1 MIRHV
6 LLGCLMIHCTIA
18 DPKGGE
24 GTVPLPPLPK
34 RTWLTLHGDEPFVVA
49 NGGFSGLYPQQSD
62 IAFSQS
68 IIYGKGGTV
77 LLCDLHMSR
86 NRQGFCL
93 SQLNLQNTTNAADAF
108 PNRRKTYIV
117 NGKELQGW
125 FALDFT
131 SDEMLGKL
139 IVTQSIFSRTDLF
152 DFSSPYP
159 TDLFLEDNKNAL
171 VWINAEYATFY
182 NQHKL
187 SLVDHI
193 KKLLEIKKDISYISS
208 PEIGFLKSMGPI
220 VHGLKTKLMF
230 KFPTDINAVEPTTNE
245 PYASIL
251 KKLSMIKTFAA
262 GIVVPREYIWPV
274 NKARYLEPSTNLV
287 ADAHKQGVEVFAYG
301 FANDNFLPHNYSYD
315 PQREYLQFIDNSH
328 FAVDGV
334 VTDFPTS
341 ASTAIACLAGSKNA
355 SRKVP
360 SKEMNLCAMKKLTLI
375 ISANG
380 ANGDYPGSTDLAYQ
394 KAVDD
399 GADIIDC
406 SVQMTKDRVAFCLP
420 SVDLI
425 PTTTASGSFMSR
437 AAKVASIQSS
447 MGIFS
452 FDFTW
457 DEILSLKPQMFSE
470 FNGDLARDPARKNV
484 GKFVTLSDFLE
495 FAKAKAVPGVL
506 INIEVIFFSTLH
518 YICIFLDFRAI
529 TNCNLVVFKNAAYLA
544 ANKGLDIVGA
554 VTTALSNATLDKQS
568 TKKVLIMSAES
579 SVLDKFKDIPTYQKV
594 LHIKKQVEFVTN
606 QTALEIKK
614 HADAVFLHKHSLYT
628 QFRGEGFTLN
638 FTNLIERMHWANVSV
653 YAGTVLNEFQDIY
666 MDYSSDP
673 YTLIHNLIYY
683 GADGIITQ
691 YPSTVNAY
699 TRNLCTGNLE
709 SYRIPDINPG
719 DVITSALD
727 PKEVAEYKPPPPV
740 HLETKDFVTPPLPPV
755 AAITKDN
762 DDKGSASNN
771 TNTNASPS
779 SSPPPAQAQAPSS
792 ATAATINVVAFFIA
806 TMLGLV
812 TLL

>member
-1 MIRHV
+1 MIRH
-6 LLGCLMIHCTIA
+6 LLLVCLLIHCTIA
-18 DPKGGE
+18 DPKGGKPA
-24 GTVPLPPLPK
+24 VPPPLPK
-34 RTWLTLHGDEPFVVA
+34 RTWLTLHGDEPLVVA
-49 NGGFSGLYPQQSD
+49 NGGFSGLYPPQSD

-68 IIYGKGGTV
+68 IVFGKGGTV

-86 NRQGFCL
+86 DRQGFCL

-108 PNRRKTYIV
+108 PNRKKTYIV

-131 SDEMLGKL
+131 SNEMLSKL

-159 TDLFLEDNKNAL
+159 TELFIEENKNAV
-171 VWINAEYATFY
+171 VWINAEYVTFY

-193 KKLLEIKKDISYISS
+193 KTLLEINKDISYISS
-208 PEIGFLKSMGPI
+208 PEIGFLKSMGPV
-220 VHGLKTKLMF
+220 VHGLKMKLMF
-230 KFPTDINAVEPTTNE
+230 KFPIDRNAIEPTTNE
-245 PYASIL
+245 PYASL
-251 KKLSMIKTFAA
+251 LTKLSMIKTFAV
-262 GIVVPREYIWPV
+262 GIVVPKEYIWPV
-274 NKARYLEPSTNLV
+274 NKARYLEPSTTLV
-287 ADAHKQGVEVFAYG
+287 TDAHKEGLEVFAYG
-301 FANDNFLPHNYSYD
+301 FANDNFLPYNYSYD
-315 PQREYLQFIDNSH
+315 PQREYLQFVENSQ

-334 VTDFPTS
+334 VTDFATS
-341 ASTAIACLAGSKNA
+341 ASMAIACLAGSRNA

-360 SKEMNLCAMKKLTLI
+360 TLI

-399 GADIIDC
+399 GVDIIDC
-406 SVQMTKDRVAFCLP
+406 SVQMTKDTVAFCLP

-425 PTTTASGSFMSR
+425 RTTTASGPFMSR
-437 AAKVASIQSS
+437 AAKVDAIQSS

-457 DEILSLKPQMFSE
+457 DEIQSLKPQMFSE

-495 FAKAKAVPGVL
+495 FSKEKAVPGIL
-506 INIEVIFFSTLH
+506 INIE
-518 YICIFLDFRAI
+518 
-529 TNCNLVVFKNAAYLA
+529 NAAYLA

-568 TKKVLIMSAES
+568 TQKVLIMSGES
-579 SVLDKFKDIPTYQKV
+579 SVLDKFKDIPTYEKV

-606 QTALEIKK
+606 ETSLEIKK

-638 FTNLIERMHWANVSV
+638 FTNLIESMHWANVSV
-653 YAGTVLNEFQDIY
+653 YAGTVLNEFQHIY

-673 YTLIHNLIYY
+673 YMLIHNLIYY

-691 YPSTVNAY
+691 YPSTANSY
-699 TRNLCTGNLE
+699 SRNLCTGDPMA
-709 SYRIPDINPG
+709 YRIQDINPG
-719 DVITSALD
+719 DVITTALD
-727 PKEVAEYKPPPPV
+727 PKEVEEYKPPPPV
-740 HLETKDFVTPPLPPV
+740 HLETKDFITPPLPPV
-755 AAITKDN
+755 AAIAKDN
-762 DDKGSASNN
+762 DDDGRSASNSTSN
-771 TNTNASPS
+771 NNNTNAPT
-779 SSPPPAQAQAPSS
+779 AQAPAPSS
-792 ATAATINVVAFFIA
+792 ATAATINVVALFFA
-806 TMLGLV
+806 AMLILV
-812 TLL
+812 SLF

>member
-1 MIRHV
+1 MIRH
-6 LLGCLMIHCTIA
+6 LLLVCLMIHCTVA
-18 DPKGGE
+18 DPKS
-24 GTVPLPPLPK
+24 GTGAVPVPPLPK
-34 RTWLTLHGDEPFVVA
+34 QKWLTLHGDEPFVVA
-49 NGGFSGLYPQQSD
+49 NGGFSGLYPPQTD

-68 IIYGKGGTV
+68 IVYGKGGTV

-86 NRQGFCL
+86 DGHGFCL

-108 PNRRKTYIV
+108 PSRKKTYIV

-131 SDEMLGKL
+131 SDEMFDKL

-152 DFSSPYP
+152 DFSPPYP
-159 TDLFLEDNKNAL
+159 TDLFLEENRKAIL
-171 VWINAEYATFY
+171 WINAEYATFY

-193 KKLLEIKKDISYISS
+193 KQLLEIRKDISYISS
-208 PEIGFLKSMGPI
+208 PEIGFLKSMGPV

-230 KFPTDINAVEPTTNE
+230 KFPTDRNALEPTTNE
-245 PYASIL
+245 PYASL
-251 KKLSMIKTFAA
+251 LTKLSMIKTFAA

-274 NKARYLEPSTNLV
+274 SKARYLETSTNLV
-287 ADAHKQGVEVFAYG
+287 ADAHKQGIEVFAYG

-315 PQREYLQFIDNSH
+315 LQREYLRFVDNSQ

-341 ASTAIACLAGSKNA
+341 ASMAVACLAGSKNA
-355 SRKVP
+355 SRRVP
-360 SKEMNLCAMKKLTLI
+360 TLI

-425 PTTTASGSFMSR
+425 PTTTAAGPFMSR
-437 AAKVASIQSS
+437 AAKVDSIQSS

-452 FDFTW
+452 FDLTW

-470 FNGDLARDPARKNV
+470 FNGNMIRDPARKNV
-484 GKFVTLSDFLE
+484 GKFVTLSEFLE
-495 FAKAKAVPGVL
+495 FAKAKAVRGVL
-506 INIEVIFFSTLH
+506 INVE
-518 YICIFLDFRAI
+518 
-529 TNCNLVVFKNAAYLA
+529 NAAYLA

-568 TKKVLIMSAES
+568 TQKVLIMSGES

-606 QTALEIKK
+606 ETALEIKK

-638 FTNLIERMHWANVSV
+638 FTNLIERMHWANISV

-673 YTLIHNLIYY
+673 YMLIHNLIYY

-691 YPSTVNAY
+691 YPGTANAY
-699 TRNLCTGNLE
+699 TRNLCTGNLQ
-709 SYRIPDINPG
+709 SYRIPNIKPG
-719 DVITSALD
+719 DVIKFALD

-755 AAITKDN
+755 AAISKG
-762 DDKGSASNN
+762 DDKGSASKSTSND
-771 TNTNASPS
+771 TNAPS
-779 SSPPPAQAQAPSS
+779 SSPPPEQAQAPSS
-792 ATAATINVVAFFIA
+792 ATVSTINFVTLFFA

>member
-1 MIRHV
+1 MDWKKMIRH
-6 LLGCLMIHCTIA
+6 LLLVCLLIHCTIA
-18 DPKGGE
+18 DPKGGKPA
-24 GTVPLPPLPK
+24 VPPSLPK
-34 RTWLTLHGDEPFVVA
+34 RTWLTLHGDEPVVVA
-49 NGGFSGLYPQQSD
+49 NGGFSGLYPPQSD
-62 IAFSQS
+62 LAFSQS
-68 IIYGKGGTV
+68 IVFGKGGTV

-86 NRQGFCL
+86 DGQSFCL
-93 SQLNLQNTTNAADAF
+93 SQLNLQNTTTAADAF

-131 SDEMLGKL
+131 SDEMLSKL

-159 TDLFLEDNKNAL
+159 TELFLEENRNAV

-187 SLVDHI
+187 SLVDDI

-208 PEIGFLKSMGPI
+208 PEIDFLKSVGPI
-220 VHGLKTKLMF
+220 VRGLKTKLIF
-230 KFPTDINAVEPTTNE
+230 KFPTDRNAVETTTNE
-245 PYASIL
+245 PYASL
-251 KKLSMIKTFAA
+251 LTKLPMIKTFAA

-287 ADAHKQGVEVFAYG
+287 AEAHKQGLEVFAYG
-301 FANDNFLPHNYSYD
+301 FANDNLLPYNYSYD
-315 PQREYLQFIDNSH
+315 PQREYLQFVDNSK

-334 VTDFPTS
+334 VTDFATS
-341 ASTAIACLAGSKNA
+341 ASMAIACLAGSRNA

-360 SKEMNLCAMKKLTLI
+360 TLI

-406 SVQMTKDRVAFCLP
+406 SVQMTKDAVAFCLP

-425 PTTTASGSFMSR
+425 PTTTASGPFMSR
-437 AAKVASIQSS
+437 AAKVDAIQSS

-457 DEILSLKPQMFSE
+457 DEIQSLKPQMFSE

-495 FAKAKAVPGVL
+495 FAKEKAVPGVL
-506 INIEVIFFSTLH
+506 INIE
-518 YICIFLDFRAI
+518 
-529 TNCNLVVFKNAAYLA
+529 NAAYLA
-544 ANKGLDIVGA
+544 ANKGLDIVGV

-568 TKKVLIMSAES
+568 TQKVLIMSGES
-579 SVLDKFKDIPTYQKV
+579 SVLDKFKDIPAYQKV

-606 QTALEIKK
+606 ETALEIKK

-628 QFRGEGFTLN
+628 QFRGEGFSLN
-638 FTNLIERMHWANVSV
+638 FTNLIECMHWANISV

-673 YTLIHNLIYY
+673 YMLIHNLIYY

-691 YPSTVNAY
+691 YPSTANAY
-699 TRNLCTGNLE
+699 SRNLCTGDPMA
-709 SYRIPDINPG
+709 YRIQDINPG
-719 DVITSALD
+719 DIITFALD

-755 AAITKDN
+755 AVIAKD
-762 DDKGSASNN
+762 DGGSASNSTSNN
-771 TNTNASPS
+771 TNTNTNTNAPP
-779 SSPPPAQAQAPSS
+779 SPPPAQPQAPSS
-792 ATAATINVVAFFIA
+792 ATAATINVVALFFA
-806 TMLGLV
+806 TMFGLL
-812 TLL
+812 TLF

>member
-1 MIRHV
+1 
-6 LLGCLMIHCTIA
+6 MIHCTVA
-18 DPKGGE
+18 DPKS
-24 GTVPLPPLPK
+24 GTGAVPVPPLPK
-34 RTWLTLHGDEPFVVA
+34 QKWLTLHGDEPFVVA
-49 NGGFSGLYPQQSD
+49 NGGFSGLYPPQTD
-62 IAFSQS
+62 IAFRQS
-68 IIYGKGGTV
+68 IVFGKGGTV

-86 NRQGFCL
+86 DGHGFCL

-108 PNRRKTYIV
+108 PSRKKTYIV

-131 SDEMLGKL
+131 SDEMFDKL

-152 DFSSPYP
+152 DFSPPYP
-159 TDLFLEDNKNAL
+159 TDLFLEENRKAIL
-171 VWINAEYATFY
+171 WINAEYATFY

-193 KKLLEIKKDISYISS
+193 KQLLEIRKDISYISS
-208 PEIGFLKSMGPI
+208 PEIGFLKSMGPV

-230 KFPTDINAVEPTTNE
+230 KFPTDRNALEPTTNE
-245 PYASIL
+245 PYASL
-251 KKLSMIKTFAA
+251 LTKLSMIKTFAA

-274 NKARYLEPSTNLV
+274 SKARYLETSTNLV
-287 ADAHKQGVEVFAYG
+287 ADAHKQGIEVFAYG

-315 PQREYLQFIDNSH
+315 LQREYLRFVDNSQ

-341 ASTAIACLAGSKNA
+341 ASMAVACLAGSKNA
-355 SRKVP
+355 SRRVP
-360 SKEMNLCAMKKLTLI
+360 TLI

-425 PTTTASGSFMSR
+425 PTTTAAGPFMSR
-437 AAKVASIQSS
+437 AAKVDSIQSS

-452 FDFTW
+452 FDLTW

-470 FNGDLARDPARKNV
+470 FNGDMIRDPARKNV
-484 GKFVTLSDFLE
+484 GKFVTLSEFLE

-506 INIEVIFFSTLH
+506 INVE
-518 YICIFLDFRAI
+518 
-529 TNCNLVVFKNAAYLA
+529 NAAYLA

-568 TKKVLIMSAES
+568 TQKVLIMSGES

-606 QTALEIKK
+606 ETALEIKK

-638 FTNLIERMHWANVSV
+638 FTNLIERMHWANISV

-673 YTLIHNLIYY
+673 YMLIHNLIYY

-691 YPSTVNAY
+691 YPGTANAY

-709 SYRIPDINPG
+709 SYRIPNIKPG
-719 DVITSALD
+719 DVIKFALD

-755 AAITKDN
+755 AAISKD
-762 DDKGSASNN
+762 DDKGSASKSTSND
-771 TNTNASPS
+771 TNAPS
-779 SSPPPAQAQAPSS
+779 SSPPPEQAKAPNS
-792 ATAATINVVAFFIA
+792 ATVSTINVVTLFFA

>member
-1 MIRHV
+1 MIRH
-6 LLGCLMIHCTIA
+6 LLLVCLMIHCTIA
-18 DPKGGE
+18 DPKGGKPA
-24 GTVPLPPLPK
+24 VPPPLPK
-34 RTWLTLHGDEPFVVA
+34 RTWLTLHGDEPVVVA
-49 NGGFSGLYPQQSD
+49 NGGFSGLYPPQSEL
-62 IAFSQS
+62 AFSQA
-68 IIYGKGGTV
+68 IVFGKGGIV
-77 LLCDLHMSR
+77 LLCDLHVSR
-86 NRQGFCL
+86 DGQGFCL
-93 SQLNLQNTTNAADAF
+93 SQLNLHNTTNASDAF
-108 PNRRKTYIV
+108 PNRKKTYIV

-131 SDEMLGKL
+131 SNEMLSKL

-159 TDLFLEDNKNAL
+159 TELFLEENMNVV

-187 SLVDHI
+187 SLVDLI
-193 KKLLEIKKDISYISS
+193 KNLLEIKKNISYISS
-208 PEIGFLKSMGPI
+208 PEIGFLKSMGP
-220 VHGLKTKLMF
+220 VVQSLKTKLMF
-230 KFPTDINAVEPTTNE
+230 KFPIDRNFVEPTTNE
-245 PYASIL
+245 PYASL
-251 KKLSMIKTFAA
+251 LTKLSMIKTFAA

-287 ADAHKQGVEVFAYG
+287 ANAHKQGLEVFAYG
-301 FANDNFLPHNYSYD
+301 FANDNFLPYNYSYD
-315 PQREYLQFIDNSH
+315 PQREYLQFVDNSQ
-328 FAVDGV
+328 FVVDGV
-334 VTDFPTS
+334 VTDFATS
-341 ASTAIACLAGSKNA
+341 ASMAIA
-355 SRKVP
+355 
-360 SKEMNLCAMKKLTLI
+360 LI

-406 SVQMTKDRVAFCLP
+406 SVQMTKDTVAFCLP

-425 PTTTASGSFMSR
+425 PTTTASGPFMSR
-437 AAKVASIQSS
+437 AAKVDAIQSS

-457 DEILSLKPQMFSE
+457 DEIQSLKPQMFSQ

-495 FAKAKAVPGVL
+495 FAKKKTIPGVL
-506 INIEVIFFSTLH
+506 INIE
-518 YICIFLDFRAI
+518 
-529 TNCNLVVFKNAAYLA
+529 NAAYLA
-544 ANKGLDIVGA
+544 TNKGLDIVGA
-554 VTTALSNATLDKQS
+554 VMTALINATLDKQS
-568 TKKVLIMSAES
+568 TQKVLIMSGES

-606 QTALEIKK
+606 ETALEIKK

-638 FTNLIERMHWANVSV
+638 FTNLIECMHWANVNV

-673 YTLIHNLIYY
+673 YMLIHNLIYY
-683 GADGIITQ
+683 GVDGIITQ
-691 YPSTVNAY
+691 YPSTANAY
-699 TRNLCTGNLE
+699 IRNLCTGDPMA
-709 SYRIPDINPG
+709 YRIQDINPG
-719 DVITSALD
+719 NVITVALD

-740 HLETKDFVTPPLPPV
+740 HLEIKDFITPPLPPV
-755 AAITKDN
+755 AAIAKN
-762 DDKGSASNN
+762 DDDDGGRSASNSTSNN
-771 TNTNASPS
+771 TNTNAPP
-779 SSPPPAQAQAPSS
+779 SPPTTQAQAPGS
-792 ATAATINVVAFFIA
+792 AVAATINVVALFFAI
-806 TMLGLV
+806 MLGLV
-812 TLL
+812 TLF

>member
-1 MIRHV
+1 MELMSYDWKKMISH
-6 LLGCLMIHCTIA
+6 LLLVCLMIHCTRGA
-18 DPKGGE
+18 
-24 GTVPLPPLPK
+24 VPLPK

-49 NGGFSGLYPQQSD
+49 NGGFSGVYPSQTD
-62 IAFSQS
+62 LAFSQS
-68 IIYGKGGTV
+68 IIFGKGGTV
-77 LLCDLHMSR
+77 LLCDLHM
-86 NRQGFCL
+86 NRDGQGFCL

-108 PNRRKTYIV
+108 PNRRKTYLV

-131 SDEMLGKL
+131 SDEMFNKL

-152 DFSSPYP
+152 DFLPPYP
-159 TDLFLEDNKNAL
+159 TDLFLEQNRNAL
-171 VWINAEYATFY
+171 LWINAEYATFY

-187 SLVDHI
+187 SLVDHT
-193 KKLLEIKKDISYISS
+193 KKLLEINKDIFYISS
-208 PEIGFLKSMGPI
+208 PEIGYLKSMGPV

-230 KFPTDINAVEPTTNE
+230 KFPIDRNVVEPTSNE
-245 PYASIL
+245 TYASL
-251 KKLSMIKTFAA
+251 LTKLSMIKTFAV
-262 GIVVPREYIWPV
+262 GILVPREYIWPV

-287 ADAHKQGVEVFAYG
+287 VEAHKQGLEVFTYG

-315 PQREYLQFIDNSH
+315 IQREYLQFIDNSQ
-328 FAVDGV
+328 FAVDGM

-341 ASTAIACLAGSKNA
+341 ASTAVACLAGSKNA

-360 SKEMNLCAMKKLTLI
+360 TLI

-380 ANGDYPGSTDLAYQ
+380 ANGEYPGSTDLAYQ

-406 SVQMTKDRVAFCLP
+406 SVQMTKDSVAFCLP

-425 PTTTASGSFMSR
+425 PTTTATGTFMSR
-437 AAKVASIQSS
+437 ATKVDSIQSS

-457 DEILSLKPQMFSE
+457 DEILSLKPQMVSE
-470 FNGDLARDPARKNV
+470 FNGDLTRDPARKNM
-484 GKFVTLSDFLE
+484 GKFVKLSEFLE
-495 FAKAKAVPGVL
+495 FAKAKAIPGVL
-506 INIEVIFFSTLH
+506 INIE
-518 YICIFLDFRAI
+518 
-529 TNCNLVVFKNAAYLA
+529 NAGYLA
-544 ANKGLDIVGA
+544 ANKGLDIVDA
-554 VTTALSNATLDKQS
+554 VTTTLSNATLDKQS
-568 TKKVLIMSAES
+568 TQKVLIMSGES
-579 SVLDKFKDIPTYQKV
+579 SVLDKFKDISNYQKV

-606 QTALEIKK
+606 ETALEIKK

-638 FTNLIERMHWANVSV
+638 FTNLIERMHWANISV

-673 YTLIHNLIYY
+673 YILIHNLIYY
-683 GADGIITQ
+683 GADGIVTQ
-691 YPSTVNAY
+691 YPGTANAY

-719 DVITSALD
+719 KVITSILD
-727 PKEVAEYKPPPPV
+727 PKEVADYKPPPPV
-740 HLETKDFVTPPLPPV
+740 HLETKDFVTPALPPV
-755 AAITKDN
+755 AAISKNNDN
-762 DDKGSASNN
+762 DRGSAPSNN
-771 TNTNASPS
+771 PNTLGPS
-779 SSPPPAQAQAPSS
+779 SSPSTAQSQAPSR
-792 ATAATINVVAFFIA
+792 ATTTTINVALLFSII
-806 TMLGLV
+806 LGLV

>member
-1 MIRHV
+1 MIRH
-6 LLGCLMIHCTIA
+6 LLLVCLMIHCTVA
-18 DPKGGE
+18 DPKS
-24 GTVPLPPLPK
+24 GTGAVPVPPLPK
-34 RTWLTLHGDEPFVVA
+34 QKWLTLHGDEPFVVA
-49 NGGFSGLYPQQSD
+49 NGGFSGLYPPQTD
-62 IAFSQS
+62 IAFRQS
-68 IIYGKGGTV
+68 IVFGKGGTV

-86 NRQGFCL
+86 DGHGFCL

-108 PNRRKTYIV
+108 PSRKKTYIV

-131 SDEMLGKL
+131 SDEMFDKL

-152 DFSSPYP
+152 DFSPPYP
-159 TDLFLEDNKNAL
+159 TDLFLEENRKAIL
-171 VWINAEYATFY
+171 WINAEYATFY

-193 KKLLEIKKDISYISS
+193 KQLLEIRKDISYISS
-208 PEIGFLKSMGPI
+208 PEIGFLKSMGPV

-230 KFPTDINAVEPTTNE
+230 KFPTDRNALEPTTNE
-245 PYASIL
+245 PYASL
-251 KKLSMIKTFAA
+251 LTKLSMIKTFAA

-274 NKARYLEPSTNLV
+274 SKARYLETSTNLV
-287 ADAHKQGVEVFAYG
+287 ADAHKQGIEVFAYG

-315 PQREYLQFIDNSH
+315 LQREYLRFVDNSQ

-341 ASTAIACLAGSKNA
+341 ASMAVACLAGSKNA
-355 SRKVP
+355 SRRVP
-360 SKEMNLCAMKKLTLI
+360 TLI

-425 PTTTASGSFMSR
+425 PTTTAAGPFMSR
-437 AAKVASIQSS
+437 AAKVDSIQSS

-452 FDFTW
+452 FDLTW

-470 FNGDLARDPARKNV
+470 FNGDMIRDPARKNV
-484 GKFVTLSDFLE
+484 GKFVTLSEFLE

-506 INIEVIFFSTLH
+506 INVE
-518 YICIFLDFRAI
+518 
-529 TNCNLVVFKNAAYLA
+529 NAAYLA

-568 TKKVLIMSAES
+568 TQKVLIMSGES

-606 QTALEIKK
+606 ETALEIKK

-638 FTNLIERMHWANVSV
+638 FTNLIERMHWANISV

-673 YTLIHNLIYY
+673 YMLIHNLIYY

-691 YPSTVNAY
+691 YPGTANAY

-709 SYRIPDINPG
+709 SYRIPNIKPG
-719 DVITSALD
+719 DVIKFALD

-755 AAITKDN
+755 AAISKD
-762 DDKGSASNN
+762 DDKGSASKSTSND
-771 TNTNASPS
+771 TNAPS
-779 SSPPPAQAQAPSS
+779 SSPPPEQAKAPNS
-792 ATAATINVVAFFIA
+792 ATVSTINVVTLFFA

>member
-1 MIRHV
+1 MLLSSFGDLKIQDWKKMIKH
-6 LLGCLMIHCTIA
+6 LLLLCCLIHCTIA
-18 DPKGGE
+18 DPKAA
-24 GTVPLPPLPK
+24 VPVPIPPVPVSVPPLPK
-34 RTWLTLHGDEPFVVA
+34 HTWLTLHGDEPFVVA
-49 NGGFSGLYPQQSD
+49 NGGFSGLYPPQTEL
-62 IAFSQS
+62 AYSQS
-68 IIYGKGGTV
+68 IIFGKGGTV

-86 NRQGFCL
+86 DGHGFCL

-108 PNRRKTYIV
+108 PNRKKTYIV

-125 FALDFT
+125 FALDLT
-131 SDEMLGKL
+131 SDEMFDKL

-152 DFSSPYP
+152 DFLSPYP
-159 TDLFLEDNKNAL
+159 TDLYLEENRNAL
-171 VWINAEYATFY
+171 LWINAEYATFY

-187 SLVDHI
+187 SLLDHM
-193 KKLLEIKKDISYISS
+193 KQLVETKKDITYISS
-208 PEIGFLKSMGPI
+208 PEIGFLKSMGPV

-230 KFPTDINAVEPTTNE
+230 KFPIDRNAVEPTTNE
-245 PYASIL
+245 PYASL
-251 KKLSMIKTFAA
+251 LTKLPMIKTFAT
-262 GIVVPREYIWPV
+262 GIVVPREFIWPV

-287 ADAHKQGVEVFAYG
+287 ADAHKQGLEVFAYG
-301 FANDNFLPHNYSYD
+301 FANDNYLPHNYSYD
-315 PQREYLQFIDNSH
+315 VQREYLQFVDNSK

-360 SKEMNLCAMKKLTLI
+360 TLI

-380 ANGDYPGSTDLAYQ
+380 ANGEYPGSTDLAYQ
-394 KAVDD
+394 KAVND

-406 SVQMTKDRVAFCLP
+406 SVQMTKDGVAFCLP

-425 PTTTASGSFMSR
+425 PTTTASGPFMSR
-437 AAKVASIQSS
+437 AAKVDSIQSS

-452 FDFTW
+452 FDFKW

-470 FNGDLARDPARKNV
+470 FNGDLIRDPARKNV

-506 INIEVIFFSTLH
+506 INIE
-518 YICIFLDFRAI
+518 
-529 TNCNLVVFKNAAYLA
+529 NAAYLA
-544 ANKGLDIVGA
+544 NKGLDVVGA

-568 TKKVLIMSAES
+568 TQKVLIMSGES

-594 LHIKKQVEFVTN
+594 LHIKKQVEFVMN
-606 QTALEIKK
+606 ETALEIKK

-638 FTNLIERMHWANVSV
+638 FTNLIECLHWANVSV

-673 YTLIHNLIYY
+673 YSLIHNLIYY

-691 YPSTVNAY
+691 YPGTANAY

-719 DVITSALD
+719 DVITTSLD
-727 PKEVAEYKPPPPV
+727 PKEVEEYKPPPPV
-740 HLETKDFVTPPLPPV
+740 HLETKDFVTPPLPAV
-755 AAITKDN
+755 AAISKD
-762 DDKGSASNN
+762 DDKGSASSNN
-771 TNTNASPS
+771 TNTNAPS
-779 SSPPPAQAQAPSS
+779 SPSPPPEQAQTPST
-792 ATAATINVVAFFIA
+792 ATATTINVVAIFFSA
-806 TMLGLV
+806 MLGLV